1 MGLKAVYKLNKRE
14 TSELRNLVEVQVD
27 EFWVL

>member
-1 MGLKAVYKLNKRE
+1 MGVKAVYKLSK
-14 TSELRNLVEVQVD
+14 SERSKLHNLVEVQVD